1 MSADPVEIVTCTTC
15 GTKNRIRRGL
25 PSSAF
30 RCGTCQAT
38 LVRPTGMGWLARTS
52 RSAPELFFRFARGV
66 MALTILA
73 IPIWVAYISITD
85 RAQKTS
91 TGTGVYTP
99 PRHQLAPR
107 PTPPPFNEPAEPL
120 PENGEVSKYANFDGL
135 APFEIKSPS
144 GTNYLVKLTNTL
156 TGEAVQTI
164 FVRGGT
170 TVEVKVPLGT
180 FSVKYAAG
188 DTWYGYRYL
197 FGPMTAYSKASEQFT
212 FKYDGTS
219 YNGYTITLYKV
230 RNGNLRTQQIDPKE
244 F

>member
-15 GTKNRIRRGL
+15 GTKNRIRRDL
-25 PSSAF
+25 PSVAF
-30 RCGTCQAT
+30 RCGTCQSS
-38 LVRPTGMGWLARTS
+38 LVRPTGMSWLAGS
-52 RSAPELFFRFARGV
+52 IRSAPELFFRFARGV
-66 MALTILA
+66 VALIVFA
-73 IPIWVAYISITD
+73 IPIWVAYISIKKPSQD
-85 RAQKTS
+85 PSNS
-91 TGTGVYTP
+91 TGEYTP
-99 PRHQLAPR
+99 PQPQLAPP

-144 GTNYLVKLTNTL
+144 GTNYLVKLTNAL
-156 TGEAVQTI
+156 TDDPIQTI

-188 DTWYGYRYL
+188 DTWYGYRHL
-197 FGPMTAYSKASEQFT
+197 FGPMTVYSKASELFT
-212 FKYDGTS
+212 FKNNGTS

-230 RNGNLRTQQIDPKE
+230 RNGNLSTQQIDPGD